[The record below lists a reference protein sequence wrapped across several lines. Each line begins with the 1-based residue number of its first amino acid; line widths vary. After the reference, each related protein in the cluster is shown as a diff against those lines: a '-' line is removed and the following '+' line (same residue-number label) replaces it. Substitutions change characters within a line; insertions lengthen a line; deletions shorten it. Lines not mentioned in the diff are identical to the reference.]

1 MMTISND
8 DSKISRVTRSKA
20 VARASYNRLSKWY
33 DLIAGSSEW
42 KFVKSGL
49 ELLNASPAEKIL
61 DIGFGTG
68 KSIAELAQS
77 AGDDGRVTGID
88 ISEGMYEI
96 TQGRLEQDGLANQ
109 VTLCLG
115 DATSLPFEDQVFDA
129 VFSSFTLELFDT
141 PEIPIVLQECRRVLR
156 TGGRMVIVSMAKDE
170 VDSLAVRLYEW
181 AHRHFPNY
189 FDCRPI
195 YVSESMMENGFQIVE
210 TRKMKMWGLP
220 VDVVLGIKA

>member
-129 VFSSFTLELFDT
+129 VFSGYTLELFDT